1 MTHVVAFKA
10 GNKEKARGGNEMSLI
25 VVILAFLAGFASK
38 LKR

>member
-1 MTHVVAFKA
+1 MRDDE
-10 GNKEKARGGNEMSLI
+10 EKARGGKEMTLI